1 MPWGNA
7 AMKPGEIALVT
18 AIAVIVVVIAVWFRS
33 PAGGSMRSC
42 CRAGRETSEKPGYR
56 NLSRVA

>member
-1 MPWGNA
+1 
-7 AMKPGEIALVT
+7 MKPGEIALVT